1 MKIRAIDMVK
11 FNISASDN
19 HDRKNRAVNLPKRFS
34 AENILGCIPCYYP
47 INFGAGG
54 SDISKVR
61 KLFQFGIPDMYSERI
76 TIDPKQL
83 SRWMKGGLFLKPAP
97 DVLKVFDHYSDSFIG
112 NEANILALI
121 RERSLVHPEKTL
133 HSILQELKPVY
144 GKMLRKE
151 QNPVFHELWIKFQA
165 LPPEYKD
172 KFDVLLEKTDKMLSH
187 KPVVIPFSTYE
198 FRYRLAKIYE
208 YFSATTDM
216 KAKRTLLKIMKE
228 ATKFENNTTP
238 ENLDYQKKVLMFINH
253 IRKRSVLRANEQLKQ
268 LYMQSRSRLNQDEI
282 LVPFRRKS
290 FIYDVLSIIDN
301 LSDDVLKEDI
311 IKTAQLLPTSSQSF
325 PAYVMKCAAEPNE
338 KIGYKIVWPSIST
351 IEHLLP
357 RSCGG
362 LDLYSNIGIASAVE
376 NSDRKS
382 IDFVEQLKRKPKTP
396 IYVQRQADR
405 LIQLANDGV
414 FDVLNI
420 DKNYIRDSYNT
431 IYELSQHAV
440 NPDLS
445 ALRI

>member
-1 MKIRAIDMVK
+1 MKIRAVDMVK
-11 FNISASDN
+11 FNVSASNN
-19 HDRKNRAVNLPKRFS
+19 HDRKSRAVNVPKKFS
-34 AENILGCIPCYYP
+34 AEDILGCIPCYYP
-47 INFGAGG
+47 INFTAGG
-54 SDISKVR
+54 SDISKIR

-97 DVLKVFDHYSDSFIG
+97 EVLKVFDRYADSFIG
-112 NEANILALI
+112 NEDKILTLI
-121 RERSLVHPEKTL
+121 KERSYFHPEKT
-133 HSILQELKPVY
+133 INAVLQEIKPVY
-144 GKMLRKE
+144 SKMLRKE
-151 QNPVFHELWIKFQA
+151 QNPVFHELWLKFQN
-165 LPPEYKD
+165 LPAQYSD
-172 KFDVLLEKTDKMLSH
+172 KFDVLLEKTDKMLSY

-208 YFSATTDM
+208 YFSATTDV

-238 ENLDYQKKVLMFINH
+238 ENLDYQKSVLMFINH
-253 IRKRSVLRANEQLKQ
+253 IRKRSVLRGNEQLKQ
-268 LYMQSRSRLNQDEI
+268 LYLQSRSRLNQDEI

-290 FIYDVLSIIDN
+290 FIYDVLSIIDDLPDN
-301 LSDDVLKEDI
+301 AVKADI

-325 PAYVMKCAAEPNE
+325 PAYVMKCAAEPDE

-362 LDLYSNIGIASAVE
+362 LDLYPNIGIASAVE

-382 IDFVEQLKRKPKTP
+382 IDFVEQLKRKPMTP
-396 IYVQRQADR
+396 VYVQRQADK

-414 FDVLNI
+414 FDALNI
-420 DKNYIRDSYNT
+420 DKNYIIDSYNT